1 MLFETHKYREM
12 SWESIKAQWET
23 RDKREKRWCGIP
35 FPYAFLFAT
44 KKVSTNPRAARLD
57 SVYRA

>member
-12 SWESIKAQWET
+12 SWESIKALWGS
-23 RDKREKRWCGIP
+23 RVGGKRQRYGMP

-44 KKVSTNPRAARLD
+44 KKVSTNPRAARID